1 MEDKRKQ
8 ARKVPLVRA
17 GLIAVGLFSL
27 LLMLTGLWSSSAK
40 AEDDSALH
48 VFVDGRAVAVE
59 SIEAELQGTTATY
72 TDVLASFGGN
82 AVTAT
87 SVDVFA
93 PADGSTIDVADV
105 NEAPI
110 SMTYEG

>member
-8 ARKVPLVRA
+8 TRKVPLVRA

-59 SIEAELQGTTATY
+59 SIEAELQGTTAEIAAGY
-72 TDVLASFGGN
+72 PRSRLEEGDVILLFAMTG
-82 AVTAT
+82 
-87 SVDVFA
+87 DV
-93 PADGSTIDVADV
+93 PEVERLLQVSIDFF
-105 NEAPI
+105 
-110 SMTYEG
+110 